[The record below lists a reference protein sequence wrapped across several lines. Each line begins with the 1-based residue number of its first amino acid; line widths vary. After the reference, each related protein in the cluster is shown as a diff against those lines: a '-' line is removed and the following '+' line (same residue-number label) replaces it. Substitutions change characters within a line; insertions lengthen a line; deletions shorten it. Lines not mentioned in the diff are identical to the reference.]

1 MVTPVHG
8 PTELQQRDSFT
19 ERSNVANA
27 ALKVPIKLLGACRPA
42 VFVNVWN
49 ARKKIY
55 SD

>member
-1 MVTPVHG
+1 MVPRNYNNVTHSPSV
-8 PTELQQRDSFT
+8 
-19 ERSNVANA
+19 SNVANA